1 MCTKI
6 QIYFQVN
13 GSEKKKCPRPP
24 WNFFRSFVNKICQ
37 EIVYL
42 LLLFFCKYMVEF
54 SRTSLACGTVSEYRK
69 SKYNTQVHSLK
80 TAIEEIYGYVEQVPQ
95 FILEKNELHFKMC

>member
-1 MCTKI
+1 
-6 QIYFQVN
+6 
-13 GSEKKKCPRPP
+13 
-24 WNFFRSFVNKICQ
+24 
-37 EIVYL
+37 
-42 LLLFFCKYMVEF
+42 MVEF

-95 FILEKNELHFKMC
+95 FILEKKRTAF